1 MGDKKICSITLSL
14 ELETVGLLG
23 GKWEY
28 NPYLS
33 LYTSFG
39 DDRVNSEKD
48 FLQLKN
54 APTTTTPHHQ
64 PESMTIYEN
73 DDSKKSKNNK
83 EKEKEED
90 NDDEKKIVG
99 VSVVR
104 DPLTYVSRSYT
115 FELDDY
121 DEMRGDDAIKFKLF
135 CFTRFSGVPYLDKLE
150 SDYVERE
157 ISEGL
162 FHIELVDLFRMFF
175 LNEKKSNFIVLEEF
189 VDTKIVDEKIK
200 DLAGTDDISYSVYD
214 KLEPEA
220 RKLTKKAN
228 VKVMVQVN
236 NFNQRLYEE
245 SIFHQQKNFKEV
257 GLFAHLNRHHQSSM
271 LSSNNNGDNRSIGD
285 ILTKRKIHTPTNRP
299 EFRCM
304 LYNSKVAWNKMGN
317 SMTNLLNIYCD
328 YFIKMNQN
336 HRPRHKPSEPQI
348 ANLQLLFYN
357 SENGRMPVYC
367 YWSNH
372 EPFFREYATNKA
384 KLEALKRYPLA
395 KNSEE
400 HLLLILRSSLRR
412 HGLSME
418 RFIRALKNHF
428 SKTNQSYDIES
439 DFIVAEESITQM
451 GTFTANQAY
460 YMADYRL
467 INVATNATP
476 NATKKDHKC
485 KKCGKLTVKVFD
497 TDSWDNNIMNDTSMC
512 DDCEGQGNVVSDV
525 LRVILIGRYD
535 LGHTW
540 ESEAL
545 QAIQQLYLK
554 YTNIFDNAAL
564 VTSAFMN
571 TDNKKVELQQA
582 DDLPLIG
589 SDMDKNAKNDGHC
602 FVTVQSQQK
611 SIKML
616 TQGNIDRSLLR
627 KMEHATYISDE
638 FTIREEQRQPLVLE
652 PTGSIEPRITSVV
665 ESYKKY
671 PVLLRK
677 KKAEV
682 LLMRKMRTIAKS
694 DPKKYE
700 SIISLINGEGMP
712 HYIEEQDPHRR
723 ISSFY
728 NSVVHATS
736 VDLMQRFGSDCSL
749 AQFAVCKDISGDACY
764 GVRIGELLR
773 GDSKTKLSLI
783 SPFVG
788 RQDEWARDMSPMI
801 ETIQN
806 QMPIQRFGRYSDEQ
820 YKNDIYSIYVSL
832 DEIDDKFS
840 FKKTTASSRRIYGT
854 PGNVVREQEA
864 FEKILDTLDD
874 NTTVLRLYSRTWKL
888 DKNTKDR
895 KDLFDFILSVPGIRC
910 FGVYIEKHLPVCE
923 PIVQFLC
930 IVDVEIASK

>member
-1 MGDKKICSITLSL
+1 MSGRKICSITLSL

-23 GKWEY
+23 DRWEY

-39 DDRVNSEKD
+39 GHRVNSEKD
-48 FLQLKN
+48 FLQLKD
-54 APTTTTPHHQ
+54 PSTKHHQ
-64 PESMTIYEN
+64 SESRIIGEN
-73 DDSKKSKNNK
+73 ESKKSKEN
-83 EKEKEED
+83 EQED
-90 NDDEKKIVG
+90 NNEEKKIVG
-99 VSVVR
+99 ISVIR
-104 DPLTYVSRSYT
+104 DPLTYISQSYT
-115 FELDDY
+115 FEIDDY

-150 SDYVERE
+150 SEYVERE

-175 LNEKKSNFIVLEEF
+175 LNEKKPTFIVLEEF

-200 DLAGTDDISYSVYD
+200 DLAGTEDISYSIYN
-214 KLEPEA
+214 KLEPQA
-220 RKLTKKAN
+220 RNLTKKAN

-236 NFNQRLYEE
+236 NFNQQLYEK
-245 SIFHQQKNFKEV
+245 SIFYQQKNLKEV
-257 GLFAHLNRHHQSSM
+257 GLFAHLNRELPKSLTS
-271 LSSNNNGDNRSIGD
+271 DNRSIGD
-285 ILTKRKIHTPTNRP
+285 ILTKRKNLPQHNTINRP

-304 LYNSKVAWNKMGN
+304 LYNSKLSWNKMGN

-328 YFIKMNQN
+328 YFIKMNN
-336 HRPRHKPSEPQI
+336 HHQPRHRPSEPQI

-372 EPFFREYATNKA
+372 EPFFREYSTNKA
-384 KLEALKRYPLA
+384 RLEAMKRYPLT

-400 HLLLILRSSLRR
+400 HLLLILRASLRR
-412 HGLSME
+412 HGISME
-418 RFIRALKNHF
+418 RFIRAINNHF
-428 SKTNQSYDIES
+428 SKTNTSNDIS
-439 DFIVAEESITQM
+439 PDFIASEETITQM

-460 YMADYRL
+460 YTADYRL
-467 INVATNATP
+467 INVATNAKA
-476 NATKKDHKC
+476 NATKKGSKC
-485 KKCGKLTVKVFD
+485 RHCGKLVVKVFD

-540 ESEAL
+540 ESDAL
-545 QAIQQLYLK
+545 QAIQRYLQ
-554 YTNIFDNAAL
+554 YTNLFDLAAL

-602 FVTVQSQQK
+602 FVVVQSQQK
-611 SIKML
+611 SIDML
-616 TQGNIDRSLLR
+616 KKGNVDKSLIR
-627 KMEHATYISDE
+627 KMEHQTYISDE
-638 FTIREEQRQPLVLE
+638 FTNREEQRQPLVLE
-652 PTGSIEPRITSVV
+652 PTGSIEPRIMSVV
-665 ESYKKY
+665 ECYKKY
-671 PVLLRK
+671 PTLLRK

-749 AQFAVCKDISGDACY
+749 AQFAVCKDIGGDACY

-773 GDSKTKLSLI
+773 GDKKAKLSLI

-788 RQDEWARDMSPMI
+788 RQDEWTRDMSPMI

-806 QMPIQRFGRYSDEQ
+806 QMPIQRFGRYSEEQ

-832 DEIDDKFS
+832 DEIDEKFS
-840 FKKTTASSRRIYGT
+840 FKQTTASSRRIDGT
-854 PGNVVREQEA
+854 PEKVVKEQEA

-874 NTTVLRLYSRTWKL
+874 DTTVLRLYSRAWKL

-895 KDLFDFILSVPGIRC
+895 ADLFEFILSVPGIRC
-910 FGVYIEKHLPVCE
+910 IGIYIEKHLPVCE
-923 PIVQFLC
+923 PIIQILC
-930 IVDVEIASK
+930 ILDVEIASK